1 MTEIFLEIIILAAAL
16 SVDAFAVSFSYGLN
30 RTRLPLSSI
39 LILTCL
45 SVLSLSVSLL
55 AGRFLHGLLP
65 EKPAAAFR
73 FLILFLLGVFKL
85 LDSSAKGR
93 VEAADKNRDDRLSPL
108 EALPL
113 GAALSVDSLGAGI
126 GAGIAPSW
134 FLPTLT
140 VSFLLGIGAILAG
153 SFVGQ
158 SLSLRSSCRFDWLG
172 GLLLI
177 LLAFLKL

>member
-45 SVLSLSVSLL
+45 SVFSLSVSLL

-85 LDSSAKGR
+85 LDSSSKGR
-93 VEAADKNRDDRLSPL
+93 AEAADKNRDDRLSPL

-113 GAALSVDSLGAGI
+113 GAALSVDSLGVGI

-153 SFVGQ
+153 SFLGQ
-158 SLSLRSSCRFDWLG
+158 RLSLRSSCRFDWLG